1 MKLDA
6 GEGRLF
12 KKRGKRETEETERQ
26 VLKELLSLFY
36 EFYLHWGVIPVNDFL
51 IKRKFRIC
59 IVYMNFTGF
68 WFDWEVLVLFSRRG
82 CGF

>member
-36 EFYLHWGVIPVNDFL
+36 EFYLP
-51 IKRKFRIC
+51 
-59 IVYMNFTGF
+59 
-68 WFDWEVLVLFSRRG
+68 
-82 CGF
+82 